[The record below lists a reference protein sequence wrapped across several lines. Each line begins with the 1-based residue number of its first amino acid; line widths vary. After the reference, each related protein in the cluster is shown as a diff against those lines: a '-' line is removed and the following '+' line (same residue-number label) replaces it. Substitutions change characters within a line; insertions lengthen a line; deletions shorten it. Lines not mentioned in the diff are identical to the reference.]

1 MKKAFLSTA
10 VIALAG
16 LMGHT
21 AQAEMS
27 TYTVE
32 PTHTFVNFEAQHFG
46 TSTLRGRFDKKDGK
60 VQIDREA
67 KSGKAEI
74 SIDMNSI
81 STGVGPLDAHLK
93 KKDFLDAGAFP
104 SAKFVSDK
112 FSFDGDKVKEV
123 AGSLTFL
130 GKTQPITIK
139 ALNFNCYT
147 NPYFKREVCGGDFE
161 TTLVRSNYG
170 MTFGLPG
177 IPDNIRLLIQ
187 IEAVKQ

>member
-1 MKKAFLSTA
+1 MKKAILSTA
-10 VIALAG
+10 VVALIASMSG
-16 LMGHT
+16 V

-27 TYTVE
+27 TYTIE
-32 PTHTFVNFEAQHFG
+32 PTHTFVNFEVQHFG
-46 TSTLRGRFDKKDGK
+46 TSTLRGRFEKKDGK

-74 SIDMNSI
+74 TIDMTSVN
-81 STGVGPLDAHLK
+81 TGVGPLDAHLK
-93 KKDFLDAGAFP
+93 KKDFLDASAFP

-112 FSFDGDKVKEV
+112 FTFEGEKVKEV

-130 GKTQPITIK
+130 GKTQPISLK
-139 ALNFNCYT
+139 ATNFNCYT

-161 TTLVRSNYG
+161 TTLVRSTHG

-187 IEAVKQ
+187 IEAIKQ